1 MRTPLSITD
10 AQPRFDL
17 PTTHAH
23 DLLNKPYEVII
34 MTQLTRRSPNRTLR
48 NLQREV
54 DSLFDRFFDRSG
66 DDQGTTAVWSPRTDL
81 VEKDDAFH
89 LRLDVPGMSK
99 EDISINLQNGTLT
112 VSGERTSERTEEG
125 EEYVR
130 VERAFGTFHRTFRLP
145 DAVDEK
151 NIEATYEDGV
161 LTIDVPKTE
170 ESTRHQIEI
179 K

>member
-1 MRTPLSITD
+1 
-10 AQPRFDL
+10 
-17 PTTHAH
+17 
-23 DLLNKPYEVII
+23 LNKSHEVIT

-48 NLQREV
+48 TLQREV

-66 DDQGTTAVWSPRTDL
+66 DDQGTSAVWSPRTDL

-112 VSGERTSERTEEG
+112 VSGERTSERTEED

-145 DAVDEK
+145 DAVDED
-151 NIEATYEDGV
+151 NIEAAYEDGV
-161 LTIDVPKTE
+161 LTIHVPKTE
-170 ESTRHQIEI
+170 ENTRRQIEI
-179 K
+179 Q

>member
-1 MRTPLSITD
+1 
-10 AQPRFDL
+10 
-17 PTTHAH
+17 
-23 DLLNKPYEVII
+23 

-48 NLQREV
+48 TLQREV
-54 DSLFDRFFDRSG
+54 DSLFDRFFDRTDSE
-66 DDQGTTAVWSPRTDL
+66 QETSAVWAPRTDL

-112 VSGERTSERTEEG
+112 VSGERTSERTEED

-145 DAVDEK
+145 DAVDEDH
-151 NIEATYEDGV
+151 IEAAYEDGV
-161 LTIDVPKTE
+161 LTIHVPKTE
-170 ESTRHQIEI
+170 ANTRRQIEI
-179 K
+179 Q

>member
-1 MRTPLSITD
+1 MANL
-10 AQPRFDL
+10 
-17 PTTHAH
+17 
-23 DLLNKPYEVII
+23 
-34 MTQLTRRSPNRTLR
+34 TQRSPNRRLR

-66 DDQGTTAVWSPRTDL
+66 DDQGSSAVWAPRTDL

-89 LRLDVPGMSK
+89 LRLDVPGMTK
-99 EDISINLQNGTLT
+99 EDITINLQNGTLT
-112 VSGERTSERTEEG
+112 VSGERTSERTDEG

-130 VERAFGTFHRTFRLP
+130 VERAFGNFHRSFTLP
-145 DAVDEK
+145 DAVDEE

-161 LTIDVPKTE
+161 LSINVPKTE
-170 ESTRHQIEI
+170 ESTRRQIEI